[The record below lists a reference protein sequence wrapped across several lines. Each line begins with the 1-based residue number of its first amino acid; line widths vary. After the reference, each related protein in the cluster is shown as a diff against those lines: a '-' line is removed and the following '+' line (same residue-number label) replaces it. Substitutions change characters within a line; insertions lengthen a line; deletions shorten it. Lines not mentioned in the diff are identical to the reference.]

1 MSESMIIASTFEE
14 LRTARSLLPEPV
26 GLVPTMG
33 YLHEGHL
40 SLVRRAREECAS
52 VAASIFV
59 NPTQFGANEDLSK
72 YPRDLKHDLTL
83 LEQAGSDLV
92 WTPSPEIMYPPS
104 FQTWVTV
111 EGLTQ
116 PLEGAVRPGHFR
128 GVTTVVAKLFN
139 GVQPSKAYFG
149 QKDAQQAAVIRR
161 MTRDLDFPVEVIV
174 CPTIREKDGLAMSSR
189 NIYLSPEERQAATVL
204 FRALSAA
211 HASHRRS
218 ERNAEA
224 LRRIVRETVASEPLA
239 QLQYVSCADFDS
251 LQELDEIRGKAL
263 LSMAVFVGKTRLID
277 NFILE

>member
-1 MSESMIIASTFEE
+1 
-14 LRTARSLLPEPV
+14 
-26 GLVPTMG
+26 
-33 YLHEGHL
+33 
-40 SLVRRAREECAS
+40 
-52 VAASIFV
+52 
-59 NPTQFGANEDLSK
+59 
-72 YPRDLKHDLTL
+72 
-83 LEQAGSDLV
+83 
-92 WTPSPEIMYPPS
+92 MYPPG

-139 GVQPSKAYFG
+139 VVQPSRAYFG

-174 CPTIREKDGLAMSSR
+174 CPTVREIDGLAMSSR
-189 NIYLSPEERQAATVL
+189 NIYLRPEERQAATVL

-211 HASHRRS
+211 HAAHRRG

-224 LRRIVRETVASEPLA
+224 LRRIVRETVAAEPLA